1 MFYKKEGLKEKLL
14 EAMIAGDEVEV
25 QKILEKHKE
34 AFTEDNLS
42 KILKAARAEAANAVP
57 AADLTTEQRLFADQ
71 LIEAMNTNND
81 AKLEILLKRGNEQF
95 TKNNL
100 SKILE
105 AARAEA
111 NEQSTEQA
119 QTSSSAAAEDVAPA
133 QKTGFKA
140 LDSYVKLCK
149 GVTVVKGPS
158 AGFLSATEVTSNDV
172 QVAGDSDA
180 DSDSSGIE

>member
-133 QKTGFKA
+133 QKTGFQA
-140 LDSYVKLCK
+140 LDRYVELCAEEVK
-149 GVTVVKGPS
+149 VVKGPS
-158 AGFLSATEVTSNDV
+158 SGFLNATEVTSNDV
-172 QVAGDSDA
+172 QVAGASDA
-180 DSDSSGIE
+180 DSYSGF